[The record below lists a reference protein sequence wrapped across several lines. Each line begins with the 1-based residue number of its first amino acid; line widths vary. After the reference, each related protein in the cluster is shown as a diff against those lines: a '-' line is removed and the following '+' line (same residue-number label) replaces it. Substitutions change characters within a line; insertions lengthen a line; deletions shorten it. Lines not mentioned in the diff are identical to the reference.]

1 MISTRQIIQLALIAA
16 AGAAYLGMGY
26 LASVSDHPP
35 LVVILIGIAPLGAIA
50 LVSAWHSRTRILSLM
65 LFAACAL
72 MFILNLENLR
82 NHAAWLYFAQHA
94 GAMFLLGI
102 TFGSTLGRTHADAL
116 CSRIASFV
124 IVQPL
129 DAGYL
134 HYTWKV
140 TLAWTIFFAIS
151 AILSVLLFFFGP
163 IEAWSVF
170 ANLLTPPLLG
180 AMFAGEYLIRLRVMP
195 DRAHFSITETIHA
208 YREYSRRQ
216 NPR

>member
-1 MISTRQIIQLALIAA
+1 MISTRQVIQFALVAA
-16 AGAAYLGMGY
+16 AGAVYLGIGY
-26 LASVSDHPP
+26 LTAVSDHPP
-35 LVVILIGIAPLGAIA
+35 LIAILFGILPLGAAA
-50 LVSAWHSRTRILSLM
+50 LVAAWHSRARTLSL
-65 LFAACAL
+65 LLCAACAL
-72 MFILNLENLR
+72 TVILNLENLR
-82 NHAAWLYFAQHA
+82 DHAAWLYFVQHA
-94 GAMFLLGI
+94 GAMILLCI
-102 TFGSTLGRTHADAL
+102 MFGSTLGCGHADAL

-124 IVQPL
+124 FHEPL

-151 AILSVLLFFFGP
+151 AMVSVLLFFFGP

-195 DRAHFSITETIHA
+195 DRVHFSITETIHA

-216 NPR
+216 NHH